1 MEDNFTI
8 SFFLSLPFVLV
19 EEAERQR
26 IALTEKYDSQ
36 VKALRQELA
45 QLRGQLEAEKQAV
58 AVALQEG
65 ELTRQ
70 EDAKNAEARSEEV
83 VHSLRRE
90 MEVFNCFALAQNLY
104 YKTRLVR
111 HCLSLSSISS
121 EGTHCT
127 VLK

>member
-1 MEDNFTI
+1 MALTKRII
-8 SFFLSLPFVLV
+8 SQFHSFSLFHFVLV

-45 QLRGQLEAEKQAV
+45 QLRGQLEAEKQAA

-90 MEVFNCFALAQNLY
+90 MEVFNCFALAQNDSY
-104 YKTRLVR
+104 
-111 HCLSLSSISS
+111 SSRV
-121 EGTHCT
+121 
-127 VLK
+127 VLRKKDH